1 MRLKHLNIYS
11 VVYYTFVIPFY
22 SMYATSSD
30 SSAPLGV
37 ELKQTK
43 TGVVNPKYI
52 DLLEEDKP
60 IAGQKFACLSFVSPE
75 AILKQKDHFFFEKFL
90 HYWDYQKSMEK
101 FVQFLNFVSF
111 KYHVNFDKM
120 SADFQEFA
128 KEEKATL
135 QKTNIYDEYKTFLD
149 KHEDDLENEFGEKH
163 NFQTSVRGLKVRGV
177 FGSQKEAELRCQMLR
192 EVDPNHDVFVGPV
205 GLWVPFHPEAYKTG
219 RVEYMEET
227 LNQLMSEKK
236 KNEEQAK
243 TEFDRRVKD
252 TKTKAIQ
259 ENMKLAK
266 ESGNKLTQMLAT
278 DGETLVDAKPRDA
291 DTSADAGVG
300 GGIWNHSDESSSI
313 SMTVDEMRKELFEGD
328 DVVMDKNSDH
338 GLSRLSE
345 LKSETETGAGGDKA

>member
-1 MRLKHLNIYS
+1 ML
-11 VVYYTFVIPFY
+11 YYIIIPY
-22 SMYATSSD
+22 CRKMSSH
-30 SSAPLGV
+30 SHPPSGV
-37 ELKQTK
+37 ELKHTK
-43 TGVVNPKYI
+43 TGDVNPKYI

-75 AILKQKDHFFFEKFL
+75 HILKQKDHFFFEKFL

-101 FVQFLNFVSF
+101 FIQFLNFVSF
-111 KYHVNFDKM
+111 KYHVSFDKM

-128 KEEKATL
+128 KEEKEIL

-149 KHEDDLENEFGEKH
+149 KHEDDLEAEFNEKH

-205 GLWVPFHPEAYKTG
+205 GMWVPFHPDAYKTG

-227 LNQLMSEKK
+227 LNQLMAEKK

-243 TEFDRRVKD
+243 TEFDKRVKE
-252 TKTKAIQ
+252 TKAKAIQ
-259 ENMKLAK
+259 ENIKLAK

-278 DGETLVDAKPRDA
+278 DGETLVDAKPKDVVGEGGSASSDA
-291 DTSADAGVG
+291 RESVG
-300 GGIWNHSDESSSI
+300 GGIWNDGDDSSSL
-313 SMTVDEMRKELFEGD
+313 SMTVEEMRKELFESD
-328 DVVMDKNSDH
+328 DVVMDKKNDH
-338 GLSRLSE
+338 GLSRLS
-345 LKSETETGAGGDKA
+345 SSGAPEAKEMDNVD

>member
-1 MRLKHLNIYS
+1 MSTYS
-11 VVYYTFVIPFY
+11 QPP
-22 SMYATSSD
+22 S
-30 SSAPLGV
+30 GV
-37 ELKQTK
+37 ELKQTNS
-43 TGVVNPKYI
+43 GDVNPKYI

-75 AILKQKDHFFFEKFL
+75 SILKQKDHFFFEKFL

-101 FVQFLNFVSF
+101 FIQFLNFVSF
-111 KYHVNFDKM
+111 KYHISFDKM

-128 KEEKATL
+128 KEEKDVL

-149 KHEDDLENEFGEKH
+149 KHEDDLEAEFNEKH

-205 GLWVPFHPEAYKTG
+205 GMWVPFHPDAYKTG

-227 LNQLMSEKK
+227 LNQLMAEKK

-243 TEFDRRVKD
+243 TEFDKRVKE
-252 TKTKAIQ
+252 TKAKAIQ
-259 ENMKLAK
+259 ENIKLAK
-266 ESGNKLTQMLAT
+266 ESGNKLTQMLAK
-278 DGETLVDAKPRDA
+278 DGETLVDAKPKDSVSSGASAGDA
-291 DTSADAGVG
+291 IESVG
-300 GGIWNHSDESSSI
+300 GGIWNAGDDSSSL
-313 SMTVDEMRKELFEGD
+313 SMTVEEMRKELFEGE

-338 GLSRLSE
+338 GLSRLS
-345 LKSETETGAGGDKA
+345 SSGAGAKEMDNVD

>member
-1 MRLKHLNIYS
+1 MS
-11 VVYYTFVIPFY
+11 TP
-22 SMYATSSD
+22 S
-30 SSAPLGV
+30 GV
-37 ELKQTK
+37 ELKHTK
-43 TGVVNPKYI
+43 TGDANPKYI

-75 AILKQKDHFFFEKFL
+75 HILKQKDHFFFEKFL

-101 FVQFLNFVSF
+101 FIQFLNFVSF
-111 KYHVNFDKM
+111 KHHVNFDKLT
-120 SADFQEFA
+120 ADFQEFA
-128 KEEKATL
+128 KEEKETL

-149 KHEDDLENEFGEKH
+149 KHEDDIDAEFNEKH
-163 NFQTSVRGLKVRGV
+163 NFQTTVRGLKVRGV

-227 LNQLMSEKK
+227 LNQLMMEKK

-243 TEFDRRVKD
+243 TEFEKRVKE

-266 ESGNKLTQMLAT
+266 
-278 DGETLVDAKPRDA
+278 DGETLVDAKPKD
-291 DTSADAGVG
+291 SAGAAGESEGVG
-300 GGIWNHSDESSSI
+300 GGIWNATDDTSSV
-313 SMTVDEMRKELFEGD
+313 SMTVEEMRKELFESD

-338 GLSRLSE
+338 GLSRLAS
-345 LKSETETGAGGDKA
+345 SGAGN

>member
-1 MRLKHLNIYS
+1 M
-11 VVYYTFVIPFY
+11 
-22 SMYATSSD
+22 TSQVNTPPS
-30 SSAPLGV
+30 GV
-37 ELKQTK
+37 ELKHTK
-43 TGVVNPKYI
+43 TGEVNPKYI

-75 AILKQKDHFFFEKFL
+75 HILKQKDHFFFEKFL

-101 FVQFLNFVSF
+101 FIQFLNFVSF
-111 KYHVNFDKM
+111 KYHVSFDKM

-128 KEEKATL
+128 KEEKEIL

-149 KHEDDLENEFGEKH
+149 KHEDDLENEFNEKH

-205 GLWVPFHPEAYKTG
+205 GLWVPFHPDAYKTG

-227 LNQLMSEKK
+227 LNQLMAEKK

-243 TEFDRRVKD
+243 TEFDKRVKE
-252 TKTKAIQ
+252 TKAKAIQ
-259 ENMKLAK
+259 ENIKLAK

-278 DGETLVDAKPRDA
+278 DGETLVDAKPKE
-291 DTSADAGVG
+291 TSAASEGGSGASEGVG
-300 GGIWNHSDESSSI
+300 GGIWNNGDDSSSL
-313 SMTVDEMRKELFEGD
+313 SMTVEEMRKELFESE
-328 DVVMDKNSDH
+328 DVVMEKNNDH
-338 GLSRLSE
+338 GLSRL
-345 LKSETETGAGGDKA
+345 TGAGVPEANEMEKVD

>member
-1 MRLKHLNIYS
+1 MS
-11 VVYYTFVIPFY
+11 FPPPF
-22 SMYATSSD
+22 
-30 SSAPLGV
+30 GV
-37 ELKQTK
+37 ELKHTSS
-43 TGVVNPKYI
+43 GDANPKYI

-75 AILKQKDHFFFEKFL
+75 SILKQKDHFFFEKFL

-101 FVQFLNFVSF
+101 FIQFLNFVSF
-111 KYHVNFDKM
+111 KYHVNFDKI

-128 KEEKATL
+128 KEEKEIL

-149 KHEDDLENEFGEKH
+149 KHEDDLDNEFNEKH

-205 GLWVPFHPEAYKTG
+205 GMWVPFHPDAYKTG

-227 LNQLMSEKK
+227 LNQLMAEKK

-243 TEFDRRVKD
+243 TEFDKRVKE
-252 TKTKAIQ
+252 TKAKAIQ
-259 ENMKLAK
+259 ENIKLAK
-266 ESGNKLTQMLAT
+266 ESGNKLTQMLAK
-278 DGETLVDAKPRDA
+278 DGETLVDAKPRDLEGA
-291 DTSADAGVG
+291 GEGAGPGEGVG
-300 GGIWNHSDESSSI
+300 GGIWNAADDSASVT
-313 SMTVDEMRKELFEGD
+313 MTVEEMRKELFESE

-338 GLSRLSE
+338 GLSKLAS
-345 LKSETETGAGGDKA
+345 GAGTGTDADTSN

>member
-1 MRLKHLNIYS
+1 
-11 VVYYTFVIPFY
+11 
-22 SMYATSSD
+22 MYATSSD
-30 SSAPLGV
+30 SSAAPLGV
-37 ELKQTK
+37 ELKQSK
-43 TGVVNPKYI
+43 TGVVNSKYI

-75 AILKQKDHFFFEKFL
+75 SILKQKEHFFFEKFL

-111 KYHVNFDKM
+111 KYHVNFDKI

-163 NFQTSVRGLKVRGV
+163 NFQTSIRGLKVRGV

-192 EVDPNHDVFVGPV
+192 EVDPNHDVYVGPV
-205 GLWVPFHPEAYKTG
+205 GMWVPFHPEAYKTG

-227 LNQLMSEKK
+227 LNQLMAEKK

-243 TEFDRRVKD
+243 TEFDKRVKD
-252 TKTKAIQ
+252 SKTKAIE
-259 ENMKLAK
+259 ENIKLAK
-266 ESGNKLTQMLAT
+266 DSGNKLTQMLAK
-278 DGETLVDAKPRDA
+278 DGETLVDAKPRESES
-291 DTSADAGVG
+291 TSSAGAGAASDSVG
-300 GGIWNHSDESSSI
+300 GGIWNAGDETASV
-313 SMTVDEMRKELFEGD
+313 SMTVEEMRKELFESE
-328 DVVMDKNSDH
+328 DVVMDKNNDH
-338 GLSRLSE
+338 GLSRLAS
-345 LKSETETGAGGDKA
+345 SGADSTE

>member
-1 MRLKHLNIYS
+1 MSHQ
-11 VVYYTFVIPFY
+11 
-22 SMYATSSD
+22 
-30 SSAPLGV
+30 APSGV
-37 ELKQTK
+37 ELKHTK
-43 TGVVNPKYI
+43 TGDVNPKYI

-75 AILKQKDHFFFEKFL
+75 SILKQKDHFFFVKFL

-101 FVQFLNFVSF
+101 FIQFLNFVSF
-111 KYHVNFDKM
+111 KYHVNFDKI

-128 KEEKATL
+128 KEEKDTL

-149 KHEDDLENEFGEKH
+149 KHEDDLEAEFNEKH

-205 GLWVPFHPEAYKTG
+205 GMWVPFHPDAYKTG

-266 ESGNKLTQMLAT
+266 ESGNKLTQMLAK
-278 DGETLVDAKPRDA
+278 DGETLVDAKPRDESA
-291 DTSADAGVG
+291 GESTSTISAEG

-338 GLSRLSE
+338 GLSRLSDADA
-345 LKSETETGAGGDKA
+345 LTETGAGGDKA

>member
-1 MRLKHLNIYS
+1 MSKQ
-11 VVYYTFVIPFY
+11 
-22 SMYATSSD
+22 TSSAARIP
-30 SSAPLGV
+30 APPGV
-37 ELKQTK
+37 ELKHTK
-43 TGVVNPKYI
+43 TGDVNPKYT

-75 AILKQKDHFFFEKFL
+75 SILKQKDHFFFEKFL

-111 KYHVNFDKM
+111 KYHVSFDKLT
-120 SADFQEFA
+120 ADFQEFA
-128 KEEKATL
+128 KEEKETL

-149 KHEDDLENEFGEKH
+149 KHEDDLETEFNEKH
-163 NFQTSVRGLKVRGV
+163 EFQTSVRGMKVRGV

-205 GLWVPFHPEAYKTG
+205 GLWVPFHPDAYKTG

-227 LNQLMSEKK
+227 LNQLMAEKK

-243 TEFDRRVKD
+243 TEFEKRVKD
-252 TKTKAIQ
+252 TKAKAIQ

-266 ESGNKLTQMLAT
+266 ESGNKLTQMLAK
-278 DGETLVDAKPRDA
+278 DGETLVDAKPRDLEN
-291 DTSADAGVG
+291 SSSGADADADAGEEGVG
-300 GGIWNHSDESSSI
+300 GGIWNDADETASI

-328 DVVMDKNSDH
+328 NVVMDKNSDH
-338 GLSRLSE
+338 GLSRLS
-345 LKSETETGAGGDKA
+345 SAGDAKNMDNVD